1 MSQGYSVTAVAGFLG
16 VAKDT
21 VYEWVRVHAAFSAAI
36 TAGRS
41 MRVAALETKLLST
54 QVGVGVTAAIF
65 ALKNADPDE
74 WKDLYNQTTDVRVTI
89 QHLSDAQL
97 LEIASKGRQAT
108 VIEGEAQRVLPHV
121 DQR

>member
-21 VYEWVRVHAAFSAAI
+21 VYEWIRVHADFSSAI

-74 WKDLYNQTTDVRVTI
+74 WKDLYNQQTDVRVTI

-97 LEIASKGRQAT
+97 LEIASKGRPTQM
-108 VIEGEAQRVLPHV
+108 IEGEAQRVLQQANP
-121 DQR
+121 R